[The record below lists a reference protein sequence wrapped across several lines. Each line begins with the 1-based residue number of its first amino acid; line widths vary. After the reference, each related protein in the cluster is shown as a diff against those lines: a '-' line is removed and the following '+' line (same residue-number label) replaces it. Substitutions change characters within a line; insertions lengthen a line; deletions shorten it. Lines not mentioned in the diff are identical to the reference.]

1 MPPVFRS
8 SVVTLDAVREHL
20 REMNSVFEET
30 SLFSQIELYAY
41 LLNLASK
48 YETERSNN
56 FAKTVH
62 LLHPRTYLKDRW
74 VKNGKSF

>member
-30 SLFSQIELYAY
+30 SLLSQIELYAY

-48 YETERSNN
+48 YETELCNN

-62 LLHPRTYLKDRW
+62 LLHPWTYLADRW
-74 VKNGKSF
+74 VKT